1 MTNSFSNNN
10 FLIPIKV
17 SRDHCSFAGKCKG
30 EAYCICNLQQAGPI
44 ETAIILNKMN
54 YDFHLMV
61 KHSSENL
68 SLKEF
73 NYLGENTEKYISF

>member
-1 MTNSFSNNN
+1 
-10 FLIPIKV
+10 
-17 SRDHCSFAGKCKG
+17 
-30 EAYCICNLQQAGPI
+30 
-44 ETAIILNKMN
+44 MN